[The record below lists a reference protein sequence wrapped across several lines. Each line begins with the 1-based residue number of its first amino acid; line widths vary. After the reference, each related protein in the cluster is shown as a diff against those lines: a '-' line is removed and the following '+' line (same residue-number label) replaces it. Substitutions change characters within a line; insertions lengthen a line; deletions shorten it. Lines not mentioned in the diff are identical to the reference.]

1 MPGYPLTVI
10 SGPDP
15 RMVEKAKELCED
27 LLVNVKEQYEEFKS
41 RPPRH
46 FSGDRDRY
54 SDRHGGGHS
63 GPHSNYGRQGQGG
76 YNAPAT
82 SAAPSASPP
91 ASSSTPGSAD
101 YAAQY
106 AQYYGG
112 QDPYAM
118 YGGYAA

>member
-1 MPGYPLTVI
+1 
-10 SGPDP
+10 
-15 RMVEKAKELCED
+15 MVEKAKELCED
-27 LLVNVKEQYEEFKS
+27 LLVNVKEQHEEAKN

-46 FSGDRDRY
+46 FGGGNGSYGDRQ
-54 SDRHGGGHS
+54 GGHGS
-63 GPHSNYGRQGQGG
+63 HHGYGRQGHNN
-76 YNAPAT
+76 YNSPAPST
-82 SAAPSASPP
+82 GPSASPP
-91 ASSSTPGSAD
+91 AASSTPNNAD